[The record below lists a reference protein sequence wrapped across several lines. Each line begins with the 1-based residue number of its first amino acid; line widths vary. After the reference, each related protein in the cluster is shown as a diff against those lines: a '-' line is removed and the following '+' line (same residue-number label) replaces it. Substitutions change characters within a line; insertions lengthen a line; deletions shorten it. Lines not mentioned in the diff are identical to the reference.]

1 MNERGQVPLLRST
14 AYVKTTG
21 LSGPADSVPAVK
33 SPSGESR
40 EPEKRGA
47 RGAEQERR
55 GERRERDR
63 DLGALVTKDE
73 LGREVR
79 VDLLQVRLALRVEV
93 LRPRRLGDLPQR
105 RLVELGARGPSLV
118 LHERALRG
126 PDADRVDTDA
136 ERGGA
141 IADAQWRRSC
151 GVLSGRA
158 QGGARGRGPT

>member
-1 MNERGQVPLLRST
+1 ALCLGCARPCAGHGGNRAVRRMNESSQFPLLRS
-14 AYVKTTG
+14 AGCVQTTG
-21 LSGPADSVPAVK
+21 VSGPADSVPAVK

-93 LRPRRLGDLPQR
+93 LR
-105 RLVELGARGPSLV
+105 
-118 LHERALRG
+118 
-126 PDADRVDTDA
+126 
-136 ERGGA
+136 
-141 IADAQWRRSC
+141 
-151 GVLSGRA
+151 
-158 QGGARGRGPT
+158 